1 MQTRLKALHHLD
13 TPYRPSDLEQ
23 REGRIVF
30 YLNATEDI
38 DIYTYVT
45 ERTFDSYSYQILE
58 NKQKFIAQIDKGD
71 LTIREASDIDETTL
85 SYAEIKAITTANP
98 QIKRKMELETELSRL
113 RTLESEYRRNK
124 YHLQDIINTE
134 LPQRIKRTE
143 IIIENL
149 KADIARRD
157 INTNGKFQIQL
168 GNKTYTERKDAGEIL
183 LAVVNSSKYDNKIIG
198 RICGFDI
205 IPIGQN
211 ASGAKIIAL
220 RGNDSYSIE
229 CSNDSVG
236 TIMRIENALKKL
248 EEELS
253 QYETR
258 LITQNNELI
267 TAKTEVTKEFE
278 YAEMIALMSA
288 ELATIDAELDLTKQ
302 ELATTA
308 IDDEQFKDEP
318 QAEPEQDNE
327 SNE

>member
-1 MQTRLKALHHLD
+1 LD

-23 REGRIVF
+23 REGRIVRQG
-30 YLNATEDI
+30 NTNEEI

-149 KADIARRD
+149 KADIMRRD
-157 INTNGKFQIQL
+157 TNAHDKFQIQL
-168 GNKTYTERKDAGEIL
+168 GNKTYAERKDAGEIL
-183 LAVVNSSKYDNKIIG
+183 LAVVNSYKYNDKIIG
-198 RICGFDI
+198 RICGFEI

-211 ASGAKIIAL
+211 ASGAKVVVL

-258 LITQNNELI
+258 LIAQNNELI
-267 TAKTEVTKEFE
+267 TAKTEVTKAFE
-278 YAEMIALMSA
+278 YAESITSMSA
-288 ELATIDAELDLTKQ
+288 ELSSIDTELDLTKQ

-318 QAEPEQDNE
+318 QQADEPEQDDCE
-327 SNE
+327 DI